1 MTSHVFRSECH
12 GLARFPLLTAPRIKI
27 LTLLSDTKSSLLRF
41 GGDFLKI
48 CRPSALPHE
57 DARSRW
63 EGAPVT
69 PLSRPRGNRTKLV
82 EMPLDRRRIRN
93 VENGKRWK
101 WMLMIAGGA
110 SDLRM
115 NDFMG
120 MKEVMSEWRRRRWMK
135 MNDSRIWINLA
146 EDKYWKCFFSISV
159 LYFRYWYPFAF

>member
-41 GGDFLKI
+41 GGDVSLKI
-48 CRPSALPHE
+48 RRPSALPHE

-93 VENGKRWK
+93 VENGKR
-101 WMLMIAGGA
+101 
-110 SDLRM
+110 
-115 NDFMG
+115 
-120 MKEVMSEWRRRRWMK
+120 
-135 MNDSRIWINLA
+135 
-146 EDKYWKCFFSISV
+146 
-159 LYFRYWYPFAF
+159 